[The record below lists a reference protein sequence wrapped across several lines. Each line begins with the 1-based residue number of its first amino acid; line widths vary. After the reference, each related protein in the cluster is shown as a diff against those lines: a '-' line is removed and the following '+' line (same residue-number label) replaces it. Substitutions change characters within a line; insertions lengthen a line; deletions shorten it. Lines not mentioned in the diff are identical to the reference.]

1 MSVQRLLQRKSI
13 LSSTKQEFMT
23 NDPSF
28 AKCVMSSMSVT
39 QTTTITWECIN
50 QRKKQQD
57 CLSVKSVTMKPIKNR
72 TWIGTFWRC
81 TMKRKIPTNPKT
93 DLVLTV
99 ENLSCNKGILQD
111 TRRYTEKET
120 RTTLLSPQVF
130 CFVWSFPLFSF
141 SPTGEVQQPVKS
153 VKWGVNFG
161 TYAANAL
168 RFLRIPGIWRN
179 TPKEGTPRK

>member
-13 LSSTKQEFMT
+13 LSSTKQELMT
-23 NDPSF
+23 NDPSL
-28 AKCVMSSMSVT
+28 AKCVMSSMLVT

-50 QRKKQQD
+50 QRKKTRLLKCEKCYYETTHKQHLNRHILTVHNEKKD
-57 CLSVKSVTMKPIKNR
+57 SNKSKNR
-72 TWIGTFWRC
+72 SFPYCGKSFLQQRYLTRHKKIH
-81 TMKRKIPTNPKT
+81 RKG
-93 DLVLTV
+93 D
-99 ENLSCNKGILQD
+99 ENDIAVSSG
-111 TRRYTEKET
+111 
-120 RTTLLSPQVF
+120 F